1 MELIYHGY
9 KGELAA
15 RLSALGAEPG
25 DMLEVELKDGEKLRG
40 ILMPRQVLYA
50 DRNILVLKLENGY
63 NVGLRGDS
71 ISSIRLI
78 SKKAGA
84 MGAARG
90 HKAAPGGLPKVTLI
104 GTGGTIASKVD
115 YETGAVTPV
124 FSIDELLEWLPEL
137 GDIALI
143 RGREIMKLFSE
154 DMKPSHWELIS
165 QEVYKEMREGADGVV
180 IAHGTDTMSFSASA
194 LAFSIANKPVP
205 VVFVGSQRSSDRP
218 SSDSDFNLLSAFI
231 TAARAPFAES
241 VIVMHAESSDT
252 FAAVH
257 RGVKVRKMHT
267 SRRDAF
273 QSINDKPIAIV
284 NPFTREIKIIGRIV
298 EQRDK
303 GKEPLL
309 RNKFDERVALVKFYP
324 GLQKE
329 ILDFLVD
336 KGYHGIVIEGSG
348 LGHISNDL
356 IDSVKRATESGIP
369 VVIASQCLFGR
380 VNLNVY
386 STGRR
391 LLEAGA
397 IPASDMLPEV
407 AYVKLSWI
415 LGSLSREL
423 SEVRKLVLM
432 NFVGEI
438 NERITQDLF
447 PRWSY
452 E

>member
-25 DMLEVELKDGEKLRG
+25 DLLEAELRDGEVLRG
-40 ILMPRQVLYA
+40 FLMPRQALYA
-50 DRNILVLKLENGY
+50 NRNILVLKLENGY
-63 NVGLRGDS
+63 NVGLRGDE
-71 ISSIRLI
+71 IRSLRAI
-78 SKKAGA
+78 SKKAETR
-84 MGAARG
+84 AAIRE
-90 HKAAPGGLPKVTLI
+90 HVAAPSDLPRVTLI

-143 RGREIMKLFSE
+143 KGREVMKIFSE
-154 DMKPSHWELIS
+154 DMKPSYWEVIS
-165 QEVYKEMREGADGVV
+165 SEVYKEMAGGVDGVV
-180 IAHGTDTMSFSASA
+180 VAHGTDTMSFSASA
-194 LAFSIANKPVP
+194 LAFSIANKPAP
-205 VVFVGSQRSSDRP
+205 IVFVGSQRSNDRP

-241 VIVMHAESSDT
+241 VVVMHAESSDT

-284 NPFTREIKIIGRIV
+284 NPAAKEVKVIGRIV
-298 EQRDK
+298 EHRDK
-303 GKEPLL
+303 NKEPLL
-309 RNKFDERVALVKFYP
+309 RNKFDDRVALVKFYP
-324 GLQKE
+324 GLRE
-329 ILDFLVD
+329 EVLDFLVD

-356 IDSVKRATESGIP
+356 VDSVKRAAESGIP
-369 VVIASQCLFGR
+369 VVIASQCIFGR

-391 LLEAGA
+391 LLEAGV
-397 IPASDMLPEV
+397 IPASDMLSEV

-415 LGSLSREL
+415 LGSVSREL
-423 SEVRKLVLM
+423 GEVRKLMAANL
-432 NFVGEI
+432 VGEI
-438 NERITQDLF
+438 NERITQDLY
-447 PRWSY
+447 PRWLY